1 MRFASRS
8 IAQTRTNQAGAKGG
22 SDGGLASSRRLL
34 TVSPSAARG
43 LGPFEAPFHQPHTWS
58 HTHVRCCTAMPSRGS
73 GVVLLLACG
82 VTPLSG
88 LHLRIAHP
96 RCPPPAC
103 MAQGDAASRAAI
115 LQAAKQGSAVRAEQ
129 KRERGWKPDEAEQR
143 YRVPQY
149 DQAIDGVT
157 VSNPRGEQLIVKLQ
171 THTRMA
177 NVRAAKA
184 KLDKARAEWIAP
196 PTHRA
201 ALEFIDLVGDLH
213 EAQSYVAG
221 LSDESALL
229 GPVSSRFGPQPL
241 LERVVAHTASPPP
254 PDAESDESSAQ
265 DVDTSDAAEERTPI
279 SAADLPA
286 IWRIFT
292 SAVRALLVH
301 KRALASSDG
310 SSRGWRTSVEWRLLQ
325 QMDGLMSREAE
336 SAALELSASA
346 P

>member
-1 MRFASRS
+1 MGERALDRFRRKDLDLSGAFPRARAPLSAVALSPVRTTRS
-8 IAQTRTNQAGAKGG
+8 VVARP
-22 SDGGLASSRRLL
+22 
-34 TVSPSAARG
+34 PSAA
-43 LGPFEAPFHQPHTWS
+43 Q
-58 HTHVRCCTAMPSRGS
+58 MPSLGS
-73 GVVLLLACG
+73 GVMLLLACG
-82 VTPLSG
+82 VTPLFA
-88 LHLRIAHP
+88 LQLRIAHS

-103 MAQGDAASRAAI
+103 MAPPAGDAASRAAI
-115 LQAAKQGSAVRAEQ
+115 LQAAKEGSAVRAER
-129 KRERGWKPDEAEQR
+129 KRQRGWKPDETEQR
-143 YRVPQY
+143 YRVPQF

-157 VSNPRGEQLIVKLQ
+157 VSNPRGEQLIVRLQ

-177 NVRAAKA
+177 RVRAAKA
-184 KLDKARAEWIAP
+184 TLDKARAEWIAP

-201 ALEFIDLVGDLH
+201 ALEYIDLVGDLH

-241 LERVVAHTASPPP
+241 LERVVAHTTSPPP
-254 PDAESDESSAQ
+254 PDAESDPSSAQ
-265 DVDTSDAAEERTPI
+265 DVDTPDAAASSEQRTPI

-286 IWRIFT
+286 IWGIFT

-301 KRALASSDG
+301 RRALASSDG

-325 QMDGLMSREAE
+325 QMDSLMSQEGE

>member
-1 MRFASRS
+1 MPAASLHGAGRCCLTRCD
-8 IAQTRTNQAGAKGG
+8 IAGCQAG
-22 SDGGLASSRRLL
+22 L
-34 TVSPSAARG
+34 
-43 LGPFEAPFHQPHTWS
+43 
-58 HTHVRCCTAMPSRGS
+58 C
-73 GVVLLLACG
+73 
-82 VTPLSG
+82 
-88 LHLRIAHP
+88 
-96 RCPPPAC
+96 
-103 MAQGDAASRAAI
+103 
-115 LQAAKQGSAVRAEQ
+115 VRAEQ

-241 LERVVAHTASPPP
+241 LERVVAHTTSPPP

-265 DVDTSDAAEERTPI
+265 DVDTSDAAASSEERTPI

-325 QMDGLMSREAE
+325 QMDGLMSQEAE